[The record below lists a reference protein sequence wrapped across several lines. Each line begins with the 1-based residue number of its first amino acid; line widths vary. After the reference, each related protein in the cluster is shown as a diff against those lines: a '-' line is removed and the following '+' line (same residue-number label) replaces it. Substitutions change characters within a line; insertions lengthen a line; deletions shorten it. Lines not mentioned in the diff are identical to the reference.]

1 MLTCKNVPEMVACRV
16 DVIGFYVSL
25 PLSAKNFLLSDEENK
40 EYIIAFLHILVV
52 SEKHQVNV
60 NV

>member
-1 MLTCKNVPEMVACRV
+1 MVSCRV

-25 PLSAKNFLLSDEENK
+25 PLLAKNFLLSDKENK